1 MVNFL
6 SKLLKIYPSEQLKF
20 NKTVAEG
27 FKEMSNMT
35 SALGDTLK
43 DIKRRL
49 DKIENDHKIENLL
62 SSHELEWL
70 KNKKG

>member
-1 MVNFL
+1 MIDRFL
-6 SKLLKIYPSEQLKF
+6 NKLKYPSEQVEF
-20 NKTVAEG
+20 NRTVSEG
-27 FKEMSNMT
+27 FKQVSNMT
-35 SALGDTLK
+35 SALSDTLNN
-43 DIKRRL
+43 IKRRL